1 MKVQKD
7 SKIKFHYTVTTQDG
21 EIVDGTDGE
30 EALEAQL
37 GQNELLP
44 KLEENLIGM
53 FMGEEKNIQIA
64 PEDAFGEVMDDAI
77 CEIPRENI
85 ELTEEITEGMYIDL
99 ADENEEV
106 FRGLVTKITE
116 ETVTIDFNHPLAGQ
130 VLNFKLKVEA
140 IL

>member
-30 EALEAQL
+30 EAMEAQL
-37 GQNELLP
+37 GENQLLP
-44 KLEENLIGM
+44 KLEENLVGM
-53 FMGEEKNIQIA
+53 SVGEEKNIQIA
-64 PEDAFGEVMDDAI
+64 PEDAFGEVIDDAVS
-77 CEIPRENI
+77 EIPRKNI

-130 VLNFKLKVEA
+130 ILNFKLKVED

>member
-30 EALEAQL
+30 EAMEAQL
-37 GQNELLP
+37 GENQLLP
-44 KLEENLIGM
+44 KLEENLVGM
-53 FMGEEKNIQIA
+53 SVGEEKNIQIA
-64 PEDAFGEVMDDAI
+64 PEDAFGEVMDDAVS
-77 CEIPRENI
+77 EIPRKNI

-130 VLNFKLKVEA
+130 ILNFKLKVED

>member
-7 SKIKFHYTVTTQDG
+7 SKIKFQYTVTTQSG

-30 EALEAQL
+30 EALEVIL
-37 GQNELLP
+37 GQGQLLP
-44 KLEENLIGM
+44 KLEESLVGM
-53 FMGEEKNIQIA
+53 SVGEEKDVQIL
-64 PEDAFGEVMDDAI
+64 PEDAFGEVMEEAI
-77 CEIPRENI
+77 SQIPRGNI
-85 ELTEEITEGMYIDL
+85 ELTEEITAGMYIDL

-106 FRGLVTKITE
+106 YRGLVTEITD

-130 VLNFKLKVEA
+130 TLNFKLKVEN

>member
-37 GQNELLP
+37 GENQLLP

-53 FMGEEKNIQIA
+53 SVGEEKNIQIA
-64 PEDAFGEVMDDAI
+64 PEDAFGEVMDDAVS
-77 CEIPRENI
+77 EIPRKNI

-130 VLNFKLKVEA
+130 VLNFKLKVED